1 MKTAMSNELEK
12 PLAGGSIHSTGL
24 RTSVGSVEPRECSVE
39 RSEQVSLSW
48 DSGMMVQRL
57 SECVRP
63 AKGFPAMRKR
73 FPLIAHYSLLIAKT
87 ECFL

>member
-24 RTSVGSVEPRECSVE
+24 WTSVGSVE

-48 DSGMMVQRL
+48 DSAKHNGVIVQRL

-63 AKGFPAMRKR
+63 AIGFPAMRKR
-73 FPLIAHYSLLIAKT
+73 FSLIAHYSLLIAKT